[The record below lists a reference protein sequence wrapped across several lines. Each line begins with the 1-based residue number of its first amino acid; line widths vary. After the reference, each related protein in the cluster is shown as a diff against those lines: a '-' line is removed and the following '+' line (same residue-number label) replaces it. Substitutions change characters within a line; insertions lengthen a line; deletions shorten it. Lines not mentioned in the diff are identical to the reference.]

1 MLTLLPRLTRPITF
15 VCLFLALSACTKRK
29 EGEVGQAPSKPA
41 PTVDVTAD
49 REVARQS
56 WLVGLA
62 KDSKPLVDLAQSNEG
77 WRLLFTGD
85 PVGAFQ
91 AFEGAADE
99 TARLGRARAA
109 LELAEA
115 HQAIADLLRA
125 ATPGHLRAVKTLPT
139 AAQLSPWLAFI
150 EARLPRSVGSAPDL
164 AGLTGDEVALLRA
177 GLADS
182 ASPLGA
188 LLAGKVEGLDASL
201 PAAATEA
208 WGHRLAVRT
217 LAGAGRLDEARRRF
231 KALDAR
237 QADLAVGEGDGRV
250 QLRDPGAADA
260 EARYFAAEAEAAL
273 KDLPGWSGLW
283 RAQALMLLD
292 RPADAA
298 AVLKALVAAPPAD
311 APLAI
316 LLTSGALSN
325 DELLTES
332 HARLGE
338 AAQRAGL
345 ADEVAGAART
355 LASRRRTIAD
365 RVWAAWLTSF
375 TAPLAAQD
383 AAAFPA
389 DRAELVDALLGE
401 ISALGPAGAG
411 ADDVRQLGLVDR
423 HVDVIQR
430 RFAVAL
436 GRGGQPELAVK
447 AREAAEDKAAAQG
460 PSARNSLAALV
471 LTARDN
477 VSIRRPRVALK
488 YLARLGDALPA
499 VEGPAEILRDL
510 LSLQAMEQ
518 GGSAT
523 AGQ

>member
-1 MLTLLPRLTRPITF
+1 MLLPLSTRLRPLTLT
-15 VCLFLALSACTKRK
+15 CLILALAACTKRK
-29 EGEVGQAPSKPA
+29 EGEAGQAPSKPA

-56 WLVGLA
+56 WLLNLA
-62 KDSKPLVDLAQSNEG
+62 KDSKPLVELARSNEG

-85 PVGAFQ
+85 PVGALQ
-91 AFEGAADE
+91 AFENPTDV

-115 HQAIADLLRA
+115 HLAIAELLQA
-125 ATPGHLRAVKTLPT
+125 ATPGHLRAVRTLPT
-139 AAQLSPWLAFI
+139 AASLAPWLAFV
-150 EARLPRSVGSAPDL
+150 EARLPRAGADL
-164 AGLTGDEVALLRA
+164 AGLTGDEVAPLRA
-177 GLADS
+177 ALADP

-188 LLAGKVEGLDASL
+188 LLAGKIEGLDALL
-201 PAAATEA
+201 PSAATDA
-208 WGHRLAVRT
+208 WGHRLAVRA
-217 LAGAGRLDEARRRF
+217 LVGAGRLDEARRRL

-237 QADLAVGEGDGRV
+237 QADLAVGEGEARV
-250 QLRDPGAADA
+250 LLRDPGAADA
-260 EARYFAAEAEAAL
+260 EARYFAAEAEATL
-273 KDLPGWSGLW
+273 RDVPGWPGLW
-283 RAQALMLLD
+283 RAQALVMLN
-292 RPADAA
+292 RPADAV

-311 APLAI
+311 APLAL
-316 LLTSGALSN
+316 LLTSGALST
-325 DELLTES
+325 DELLTEA

-338 AAQRAGL
+338 AARLAGQ
-345 ADEVAGAART
+345 ANEAAAAAQA
-355 LASRRRTIAD
+355 LEGRRRTISG
-365 RVWAAWLTSF
+365 RVWAAWLTS
-375 TAPLAAQD
+375 TTTPLAAGD
-383 AAAFPA
+383 TAAFPA

-401 ISALGPAGAG
+401 IAGLGPAGAG

-460 PSARNSLAALV
+460 PSARNTLSALV
-471 LTARDN
+471 LSARDN
-477 VSIRRPRVALK
+477 VAIRRPRVALK
-488 YLARLGDALPA
+488 YLARLTEALPA